1 MAKAK
6 ISARSQ
12 LSGVIDGKTQSTES
26 HDGSIVEESNHQNH
40 EGWEVGF
47 VGKGK
52 DSKTD
57 DNTDGNS
64 AGVDQIVPHMLED
77 DMGTMNGMN
86 PGLVRTMSA
95 APQAALAAPSTV
107 IPMFV

>member
-26 HDGSIVEESNHQNH
+26 HDGSIVEESDHQNH

-64 AGVDQIVPHMLED
+64 AGVD
-77 DMGTMNGMN
+77 
-86 PGLVRTMSA
+86 
-95 APQAALAAPSTV
+95 
-107 IPMFV
+107 